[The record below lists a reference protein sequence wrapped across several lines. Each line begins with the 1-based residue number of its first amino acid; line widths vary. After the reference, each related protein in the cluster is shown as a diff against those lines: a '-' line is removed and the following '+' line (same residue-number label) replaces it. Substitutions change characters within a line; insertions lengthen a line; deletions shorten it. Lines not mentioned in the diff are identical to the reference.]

1 MGVSFQELILLM
13 MIGLI
18 VLGPERLPRVANQVG
33 RWLGQAR
40 RMTRVMKRQLEDE
53 LNLERQYDMLPP
65 ARTRHSTPGTYQPP
79 PADSSRP
86 AANPVESTDEEKD
99 DTFSPAHGADEPGTG
114 VSDDPVATDETER
127 PAGDDDSPEPGN
139 GERARDSGGK
149 KASA

>member
-79 PADSSRP
+79 PADSSKP
-86 AANPVESTDEEKD
+86 PEESTGEKD
-99 DTFSPAHGADEPGTG
+99 DTYSPAHGADEPGTG
-114 VSDDPVATDETER
+114 VDDGLAETGEPEKTADADSR
-127 PAGDDDSPEPGN
+127 GTAGADDGEPE
-139 GERARDSGGK
+139 RDSGGK